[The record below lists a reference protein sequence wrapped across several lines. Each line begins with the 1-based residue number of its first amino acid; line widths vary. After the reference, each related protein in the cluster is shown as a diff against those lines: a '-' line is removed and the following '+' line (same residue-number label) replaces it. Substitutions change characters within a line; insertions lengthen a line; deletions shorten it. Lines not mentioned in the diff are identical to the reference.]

1 MKSLI
6 IGGSSNLGNNIVH
19 SNLDKFD
26 FTYFRNKKK
35 NGIFFDI
42 LGDKKKLP
50 DLNKY
55 KSVIIL
61 SAVSN
66 PNICQNNP
74 KYSNDI
80 NVYATIDLIKYVS
93 TFNLKVIFFSS
104 EFIYD
109 GAKGNYDE
117 NDLPN
122 PINLYG
128 RQKLEVE
135 NFILKNIKK
144 YSILRIAKTYTNDLK
159 DNSFFS
165 FIHSEIIKK
174 KKDNISVIDDE
185 FFSPLHIDDLIKTLL
200 YSIEHKVKVLNVGG
214 PERKSRLN
222 CIKNFLDI
230 TGNHS
235 VKINLY
241 KRELRDNIDY
251 IPKDVSFNV
260 NKLKEINRNMITIKS
275 YLKKKYST
283 DYGINT

>member
-6 IGGSSNLGNNIVH
+6 IGGSSNLGEHLVRF
-19 SNLDKFD
+19 NLDKFD

-35 NGIFFDI
+35 NGIFFDL

-61 SAVSN
+61 SAISN
-66 PNICQNNP
+66 PSACQDNP

-80 NVYATIDLIKYVS
+80 NVDATIDLIKFIS
-93 TFNLKVIFFSS
+93 KFNLKIIFFSS

-109 GAKGNYDE
+109 GFKGNYNE
-117 NDLPN
+117 KDLPN

-128 RQKLEVE
+128 RQKLKVE
-135 NFILKNIKK
+135 NFILKKIKK
-144 YSILRIAKTYTNDLK
+144 FSILRIAKTYTNNFN

-165 FIHSEIIKK
+165 FIYSEIIKQ
-174 KKDNISVIDDE
+174 KKDNISIIDDE
-185 FFSPLHIDDLIKTLL
+185 YFSPLHINDLMEALF
-200 YSIEHKVKVLNVGG
+200 YSIENKVKILNVGG
-214 PERKSRLN
+214 PERKSRLD
-222 CIKNFLDI
+222 CVKTFLDI

-241 KRELRDNIDY
+241 KRKVGNNGVI
-251 IPKDVSFNV
+251 IPKDVSFNI
-260 NKLKEINRNMITIKS
+260 NKLKKIKKNMIAIKS
-275 YLKKKYST
+275 FLKKKYY
-283 DYGINT
+283 DEDK

>member
-6 IGGSSNLGNNIVH
+6 IGGSSNLGNHLVR

-26 FTYFRNKKK
+26 FTYFRNKKQ

-42 LGDKKKLP
+42 LEDKKKLP

-61 SAVSN
+61 SAISN
-66 PNICQNNP
+66 PNVCQDNP

-80 NVYATIDLIKYVS
+80 NVDATIDLIKFIS
-93 TFNLKVIFFSS
+93 KFNLKIIFFSS

-109 GAKGNYDE
+109 GIKGNYNE
-117 NDLPN
+117 NDPPN

-128 RQKLEVE
+128 RQKTKVE
-135 NFILKNIKK
+135 NFILKNVKK
-144 YSILRIAKTYTNDLK
+144 YSILRIAKTYTNDLN

-165 FIHSEIIKK
+165 FIYSEIIKQ
-174 KKDNISVIDDE
+174 KKDNISIIDDE
-185 FFSPLHIDDLIKTLL
+185 YFSPLHIDDLMKALF
-200 YSIEHKVKVLNVGG
+200 YSIENKVEILNVGG

-222 CIKNFLDI
+222 CVNFFLDI
-230 TGNHS
+230 TGNNL

-241 KRELRDNIDY
+241 KRKVGDNGVI

-260 NKLKEINRNMITIKS
+260 NKLREINRNMVTIKS
-275 YLKKKYST
+275 FLKNKYRT
-283 DYGINT
+283 NYEK